1 MNFIDKHA
9 IWLNDVGRNRID
21 SNDNARFNL
30 HGDTNLVKTNKQT
43 FIECLSTLRLQRK
56 KNKIF
61 LEGPYQKISK
71 FYDKYNQWLLL

>member
-9 IWLNDVGRNRID
+9 IWLNGVCRNRID
-21 SNDNARFNL
+21 SNGNARFNL
-30 HGDTNLVKTNKQT
+30 HGDKNLVKTNKQT
-43 FIECLSTLRLQRK
+43 FIECLSTLHLQR

>member
-9 IWLNDVGRNRID
+9 IWLNGVCQNRID
-21 SNDNARFNL
+21 SNL

-43 FIECLSTLRLQRK
+43 NIYRVPVHITPAKE